1 MNTETLLTIFVGL
14 TGLALLVQAI
24 VAVAALVTA
33 RKTIKTMQTQVEEL
47 RSVAMPI
54 LKRSHEVIDRVSP
67 KVESIAGN
75 LEELSHNARKQGADI
90 QATTND
96 ILARVHRQSSRVDA
110 ILTNVIDSME
120 HAGNVVAD
128 SVSKPA
134 RQASAMLASVK
145 AFLSVLATGRRR
157 ERPAEVAA
165 DQDMFV

>member
-1 MNTETLLTIFVGL
+1 
-14 TGLALLVQAI
+14 
-24 VAVAALVTA
+24 
-33 RKTIKTMQTQVEEL
+33 
-47 RSVAMPI
+47 
-54 LKRSHEVIDRVSP
+54 
-67 KVESIAGN
+67 
-75 LEELSHNARKQGADI
+75 
-90 QATTND
+90 
-96 ILARVHRQSSRVDA
+96 
-110 ILTNVIDSME
+110 ME